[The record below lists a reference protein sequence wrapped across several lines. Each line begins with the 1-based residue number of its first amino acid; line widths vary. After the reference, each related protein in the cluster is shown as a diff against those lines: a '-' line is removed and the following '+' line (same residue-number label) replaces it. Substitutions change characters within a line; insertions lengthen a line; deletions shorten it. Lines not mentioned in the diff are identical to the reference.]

1 MVSFI
6 IDSQLELIMKFRTL
20 ITTAAAIT
28 TITSTAVQA
37 EEINVYSYRQ
47 PELIKPLFDAF
58 TKETGININI
68 AFLKK
73 GLVEK
78 LVAEGTRSPADLVV
92 TVDIS
97 RLTAVV
103 NAGVTQP
110 VVSEIINKNIPGEF
124 RDPSGHWFGLTSR
137 ARIIYASKERVPDGE
152 VTTYE
157 DLVSTKWKGRLC
169 TRAGTNAYNLA
180 LTSSMIAHHGEDET
194 KKWLR
199 GLKKN
204 LARKPSGND
213 RAQVKAIW
221 AGECDISIGNTYYMK
236 KLLSKKESR
245 AWAES
250 VRIIFPKFENGG
262 THVNLSGVALTKAAP
277 NKENAI
283 KLMEWLTNETAQEIY
298 AEKNGEYPLR
308 PGSNPSKLVSSWGK
322 LVPDSI
328 PLIQIAKL
336 RPKSLK
342 ITEEVGFD
350 Q

>member
-1 MVSFI
+1 M
-6 IDSQLELIMKFRTL
+6 FRTL
-20 ITTAAAIT
+20 T
-28 TITSTAVQA
+28 TIVTILTLTGTALQSD
-37 EEINVYSYRQ
+37 EINVYSYRQ

-58 TKETGININI
+58 SKETGIDINI

-78 LVAEGTRSPADLVV
+78 LLAEGDRSPADLVV

-97 RLTAVV
+97 RLNSVV
-103 NAGVTQP
+103 EAGVTQS
-110 VVSEIINKNIPGEF
+110 VSSEIINKNIPSKF
-124 RDPSGHWFGLTSR
+124 RDPDGYWFGLTSR
-137 ARIIYASKERVPDGE
+137 ARIIYASRDRVSDGE

-157 DLVSTKWKGRLC
+157 DLASPKWKGRIC
-169 TRAGTNAYNLA
+169 TRAGTNSYNLA
-180 LTSSMIAHHGEDET
+180 LTSSMIAHHGEAEA
-194 KKWLR
+194 KKWLHR
-199 GLKKN
+199 LKKN

-213 RAQVKAIW
+213 RAQVKSIW

-236 KLLSKKESR
+236 KLLSNKDQR

-262 THVNLSGVALTKAAP
+262 THVNLSGIALTKAAP
-277 NKENAI
+277 NKDNAI
-283 KLMEWLTNETAQEIY
+283 KLMEWLTGEDAQEIY

-322 LVPDSI
+322 LTPDTI
-328 PLIQIAKL
+328 PLITLAKL
-336 RPKSLK
+336 RPDSLR

-350 Q
+350 E

>member
-1 MVSFI
+1 M
-6 IDSQLELIMKFRTL
+6 FRSL
-20 ITTAAAIT
+20 T
-28 TITSTAVQA
+28 TIATILTLTGTAVQSD
-37 EEINVYSYRQ
+37 EINVYSYRQ

-58 TKETGININI
+58 SKETGIDINI

-78 LVAEGTRSPADLVV
+78 LLAEGDRSPADLVV

-97 RLTAVV
+97 RLNSVV
-103 NAGVTQP
+103 EAGVTQS
-110 VVSEIINKNIPGEF
+110 VSSEIINKNIPSKF
-124 RDPSGHWFGLTSR
+124 RDPDGYWFGLTSR
-137 ARIIYASKERVPDGE
+137 ARIIYASRDRVSDGE

-157 DLVSTKWKGRLC
+157 DLASPKWKGRIC
-169 TRAGTNAYNLA
+169 TRAGTNSYNLA
-180 LTSSMIAHHGEDET
+180 LTSSMIAHHGEAEA
-194 KKWLR
+194 KKWLHS
-199 GLKKN
+199 LKKN

-213 RAQVKAIW
+213 RAQVKSIW

-236 KLLSKKESR
+236 KLLSNKDQR

-262 THVNLSGVALTKAAP
+262 THVNLSGIALTKAAP
-277 NKENAI
+277 NKDNAI
-283 KLMEWLTNETAQEIY
+283 KLMEWLTGEDAQEIY

-322 LVPDSI
+322 LTPDTI
-328 PLIQIAKL
+328 PLITLAKL
-336 RPKSLK
+336 RPDSLR

-350 Q
+350 E